1 MRVAAPDG
9 YFGLEDHLYPVE
21 IHDGHDRSS
30 ILQVVT

>member
-21 IHDGHDRSS
+21 IRRMSRSS
-30 ILQVVT
+30 